1 MEYEKELQEKN
12 AGLAVKLKETAQG
25 VMRKGKIAK
34 SYKCNQPRS
43 RQESG
48 TKRER
53 ERDREGSEVK
63 SIPSLNAV
71 PSQSLSGVGVVMGE
85 GDMTET
91 RKLLRMMSARN

>member
-1 MEYEKELQEKN
+1 
-12 AGLAVKLKETAQG
+12 
-25 VMRKGKIAK
+25 MRKGKIAK

-48 TKRER
+48 AKRDR
-53 ERDREGSEVK
+53 EREGSERSV
-63 SIPSLNAV
+63 PSLNAV
-71 PSQSLSGVGVVMGE
+71 PSQSLSGMGGVGGVSE